1 VRRRAQVN
9 HELVA
14 RLALATLF
22 IASALGCTMAEAAPM
37 ATARPQPSPTPE
49 VAQRPT
55 ASPSFE
61 PGPASASGTVIR
73 IEAGGV
79 VIRDVE
85 KELNVDLL
93 GVRSIWKETE
103 VAPSALEVGDELFLN
118 GTRSGSAFQARYVW
132 ADIGRF
138 DGILQAVVGQRLQL
152 VRLPPS
158 TSRFEVE
165 LSRYVEIIWIDGAP
179 ATVAD
184 LVPGTNVGG
193 VTYRPKNATPRAT
206 RIWLSRP

>member
-1 VRRRAQVN
+1 M
-9 HELVA
+9 A
-14 RLALATLF
+14 RLAVATLF

-37 ATARPQPSPTPE
+37 ATVRPQPSPTPE

-79 VIRDVE
+79 MVRNPDADVF
-85 KELNVDLL
+85 VDLS
-93 GVRSIWKETE
+93 GVRSVWKETE

-118 GTRSGSAFQARYVW
+118 GERSGSAFRARYAW

-158 TSRFEVE
+158 TSRFEIE
-165 LSRYVEIIWIDGAP
+165 LSQYVEIIWIDGAP

-184 LVPGTNVGG
+184 LEPGTTIGG
-193 VTYRPKNATPRAT
+193 VTYRPRNAVPRAT

>member
-1 VRRRAQVN
+1 
-9 HELVA
+9 
-14 RLALATLF
+14 
-22 IASALGCTMAEAAPM
+22 MAEAAPM